1 MNKYLKEASDKL
13 NKSRLPETLEE
24 FSLLH
29 QSDASRVPMSHI
41 TRLRQEHNDKLSKK
55 ESYFINKE
63 IKWD

>member
-1 MNKYLKEASDKL
+1 MNKYVKEASDKL

-29 QSDASRVPMSHI
+29 QSDASRVPMAHI
-41 TRLRQEHNDKLSKK
+41 TRLRQEHNDRLSKRD
-55 ESYFINKE
+55 SNFIKKD